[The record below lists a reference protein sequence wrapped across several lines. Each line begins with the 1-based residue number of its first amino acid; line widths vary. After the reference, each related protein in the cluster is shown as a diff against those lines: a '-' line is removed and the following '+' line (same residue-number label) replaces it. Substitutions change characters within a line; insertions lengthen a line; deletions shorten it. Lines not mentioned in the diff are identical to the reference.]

1 MTERTADP
9 RAPALL
15 LALGCT
21 WGASFLFIK
30 VIVDEVSPDRGRGGT
45 AVLRDGR
52 GRWIHGRAAL
62 APPLEPALLAKVSVM
77 AVGSN
82 ILPFWLISWGE
93 QHIDSGTASV
103 LNSTVPIFTAVF
115 AAVFLAEERFSA
127 GRLIGLVLGFAG
139 ILVLT
144 GDDALRITDS
154 DVLGQLAVVGAAVC
168 YGAAAVYSRTL
179 LRDNDPVNLSVLQL
193 MIGAAFAATAVLVLE
208 GKPAYGS
215 MGLDA
220 WGSLLGLGLG
230 RHRHRLRRLPLAH
243 RAHRQR
249 ARLAGH
255 VHRPDHRPFPW
266 LGRPRR
272 EPRVEHPGR
281 RRADHLRRGHGH
293 ARPGPRSGKAR
304 GGGGQRR
311 PPGTD
316 APALTSPA
324 TADTLA
330 ARRARVRGGG
340 ARCAPRC
347 CR

>member
-30 VIVDEVSPDRGRGGT
+30 VIVEEVSPIEVVAGRLFFGMVAVGGFM
-45 AVLRDGR
+45 VVRRL
-52 GRWIHGRAAL
+52 
-62 APPLEPALLAKVSVM
+62 PLIWSPSLLARVSVM

-93 QHIDSGTASV
+93 QHVDSGTASV

-115 AAVFLAEERFSA
+115 AAIFLAEERFTV
-127 GRLIGLVLGFAG
+127 GRLLGLVLGFAG
-139 ILVLT
+139 IIVLT
-144 GDDALRITDS
+144 GNDALRITDS

-193 MIGAAFAATAVLVLE
+193 MIGTVLAGAAVLVLD

-220 WGSLLGLGLG
+220 WGSLLGLGLAGTGIAYVVYLWLIEHTGSVRASLVTYIVPIIALFLGWAVLDESLGLNTLGGAALIIFGVATVMRG
-230 RHRHRLRRLPLAH
+230 R
-243 RAHRQR
+243 
-249 ARLAGH
+249 
-255 VHRPDHRPFPW
+255 
-266 LGRPRR
+266 
-272 EPRVEHPGR
+272 
-281 RRADHLRRGHGH
+281 
-293 ARPGPRSGKAR
+293 GP
-304 GGGGQRR
+304 
-311 PPGTD
+311 
-316 APALTSPA
+316 APARQVAPV
-324 TADTLA
+324 A
-330 ARRARVRGGG
+330 AAAAGE
-340 ARCAPRC
+340 
-347 CR
+347 